1 MPDDALSKRG
11 RALED
16 EYFRKKD
23 QQLIERM
30 RQAGATERGRRD
42 LGAKIGIDDPEMLKE
57 LQALGF
63 TPDTVILLPLVPV
76 VQMAWAD
83 GSVAPAERVLIVKLA
98 RSRGIT
104 EGSAADRQLSD
115 WLTRQPGRQVFASAT
130 RLIRGML
137 AAQPADQP
145 DLTADDLVRYAE
157 SIASASGGIF
167 GINRIS
173 AEERALLTTIA
184 AGLKGRAGPS
194 DAA

>member
-83 GSVAPAERVLIVKLA
+83 GSVAPAERALIVKLA

-104 EGSAADRQLSD
+104 DGSPADRQLSD
-115 WLTRQPGRQVFASAT
+115 WLTRQPGPQVFASAM

-137 AAQPADQP
+137 AAQPAGHP
-145 DLTADDLVRYAE
+145 DLTADELVRSAE
-157 SIASASGGIF
+157 SIAAASGGIF

-173 AEERALLTTIA
+173 AEERALLTKIA
-184 AGLKGRAGPS
+184 AALKGRQP
-194 DAA
+194 